1 MARLL
6 LALSVLAAIAGA
18 QVPLYRP
25 AGLVLSAGA
34 TIERAGQPVAKVQ
47 VGELVFPGD
56 TLRAGQAE
64 LSVLSCSENAR
75 LRLAPATEVRA
86 SDGEWAVASGKIV
99 AREAVTSCYLPSSP
113 KLSLASQQHYGVLAA
128 RSGSIP
134 PPEGTFEQ
142 RVSSV
147 PEPKRS
153 ELKTALQRLDSSLR
167 EDPRDAGAHISRAA
181 VLEQSGLLYDAGES
195 YRTAAVM
202 MPGAPWLRRKVIEIE
217 NRLLAGQPR
226 R

>member
-1 MARLL
+1 M
-6 LALSVLAAIAGA
+6 LALPVLSALAGA

-34 TIERAGQPVAKVQ
+34 TIERAGQSAAKVQ
-47 VGELVFPGD
+47 VGELIFAGD
-56 TLRAGQAE
+56 TLRSGSTE
-64 LSVLSCSENAR
+64 LSVLSCSETAR
-75 LRLAPATEVRA
+75 LKIAPGTELQVA
-86 SDGEWAVASGKIV
+86 DGEWELRSGRVIHREPVA
-99 AREAVTSCYLPSSP
+99 SCYLPSSP

-142 RVSSV
+142 RVGAV
-147 PEPKRS
+147 AEPKRS
-153 ELKTALQRLDSSLR
+153 ELKNALQRLDSSLR

-217 NRLLAGQPR
+217 NRLLAGQR